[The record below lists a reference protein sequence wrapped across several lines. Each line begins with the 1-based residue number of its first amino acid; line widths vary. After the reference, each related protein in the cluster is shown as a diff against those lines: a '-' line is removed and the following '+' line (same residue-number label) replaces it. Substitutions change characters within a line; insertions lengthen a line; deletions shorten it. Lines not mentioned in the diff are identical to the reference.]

1 MNRKLWNALIGM
13 LWLALPLNLLQHW
26 LVWDRL
32 PLRMATHFDAAGHPN
47 GWMTREGSLWFNC
60 VLLAFL
66 LSLFTFLLSRV
77 RKLDATA
84 WTFLGFCYLI
94 VAVIYQVEAGILA
107 YNLYGRPMDGPFL
120 VGVPVAIVLLVSVFL
135 FSRRGTALPQ
145 SDVVREEVH
154 ASPAWASLFIVLLVG
169 EAILLAAVPV
179 PAARVALALVCLL
192 FVLVAAQAWS
202 GFHYQFRHS
211 GIEIRTLGF
220 RLRSIPVSKI
230 KEYAVASWSPWCGY
244 GIRGIGNRRAYV
256 WGNQGVRIRTTDDD
270 EVFLGHSEPQRL
282 LQDLDLIKGFSK

>member
-26 LVWDRL
+26 LGWDRL

-107 YNLYGRPMDGPFL
+107 YNLYGRPMDVGPFL
-120 VGVPVAIVLLVSVFL
+120 VG
-135 FSRRGTALPQ
+135 
-145 SDVVREEVH
+145 
-154 ASPAWASLFIVLLVG
+154 
-169 EAILLAAVPV
+169 
-179 PAARVALALVCLL
+179 
-192 FVLVAAQAWS
+192 
-202 GFHYQFRHS
+202 
-211 GIEIRTLGF
+211 
-220 RLRSIPVSKI
+220 
-230 KEYAVASWSPWCGY
+230 
-244 GIRGIGNRRAYV
+244 
-256 WGNQGVRIRTTDDD
+256 
-270 EVFLGHSEPQRL
+270 
-282 LQDLDLIKGFSK
+282 